1 MIATSNFRSKFIAD
15 RLIAFSVSG
24 DRKDLLSRGLG
35 TEHLR
40 ELVVRLARP
49 LLRHGG
55 NLAYGGHW
63 EDTDDNYTFD
73 ILRLVSAERLDTHI
87 EDDGQTGETKSPQID
102 PPTGGEEVQKIGQM
116 FSYSAWPDFLKIS
129 TTVEAQWV
137 NTCQI
142 LRISQNRAKIPRGD
156 QIDDLNPNPDDPHVA
171 FNAAVT
177 LSAMRRLSMETW
189 WISAADVKKEMIPP
203 VTARI
208 VLGGKLTG
216 YRGFAPG
223 IFEEALVTLESTG
236 VEKQNNRAPLYLLGG
251 FGGATEV
258 LANAIVEKKIPRE
271 MTLNWHQPLTP
282 NLAILEEYGAKSVL
296 PPDSRTS
303 KQIFDALN
311 EWIRKAWADPVGIL
325 NTGLDL
331 EETLELL
338 QTRNINRAVSL
349 VLKSFRHHNKLP
361 SIIE

>member
-1 MIATSNFRSKFIAD
+1 MIATSNFRSDVIAD

-24 DRKDLLSRGLG
+24 DREELLSRGLG

-63 EDTDDNYTFD
+63 EDTDDNFTFD
-73 ILRLVSAERLDTHI
+73 ILRLVSAERLDTHNQ
-87 EDDGQTGETKSPQID
+87 DDGQSGQTTGQQID
-102 PPTGGEEVQKIGQM
+102 PLTGQKKVQKIGQM
-116 FSYSAWPDFLKIS
+116 FSYSAWPDFHKIS

-156 QIDDLNPNPDDPHVA
+156 QIDILNPNPDDPHVA
-171 FNAAVT
+171 FNTALT

-189 WISAADVKKEMIPP
+189 WISAADVKTEMIPP

-208 VLGGKLTG
+208 VLGGELTG

-223 IFEEALVTLESTG
+223 IFEEALVTLEATG

-258 LANAIVEKKIPRE
+258 LANAIVDKEIPRE
-271 MTLNWHQPLTP
+271 MTLKWHHPLTP
-282 NLAILEEYGAKSVL
+282 NLSVLAEYGAKAAM
-296 PPDSRTS
+296 PPGSRTS
-303 KQIFDALN
+303 EQIFDALN

-325 NTGLDL
+325 NTGLTE

-349 VLKSFRHHNKLP
+349 VLKSFRYHNKLP